1 MTLTDS
7 DTAQSAQDLEW
18 TKRALQTLTQLHG
31 VVHGVVLTSD
41 GMIKGASSGLSR
53 EAAEGAAAVTSG
65 LQSCARQVAG
75 AFSGLPGTALRQVV
89 VETSDGFVFS
99 VPAGAH
105 THLVLYTTREAD
117 LGMVSYEVHR
127 HIGNLGERVLTTSAR
142 DGRDGRDARDPR
154 G

>member
-1 MTLTDS
+1 MTLS
-7 DTAQSAQDLEW
+7 DADAVQPGLDLEW
-18 TKRALQTLTQLHG
+18 TTKALQTLTQLHG

-53 EAAEGAAAVTSG
+53 ASAEGAAAVTSG

-75 AFSGLPGTALRQVV
+75 ALSGHADTALRQVV
-89 VETSDGFVFS
+89 VETGDGFVFS

-127 HIGNLGERVLTTSAR
+127 HIGNLGSRVLNTPAR
-142 DGRDGRDARDPR
+142 DTLG
-154 G
+154 